1 MYQPNFQ
8 ITPKMLDLIAKISSA
23 KEVVFSA
30 ELVPAWEVSLRSDA
44 ILENAYAST
53 SIEGNTLSKEEV
65 TELSLGREVL
75 KTKKEKQEVLNYLD
89 ALGNIGSLS
98 KSGVL
103 TKKDILLAHK
113 WIVKGVLD
121 KKEWEGN
128 FRKVQ
133 VYVGNTKTGRVSFV
147 PPEPTEIES
156 QLDEF
161 LEWLNNKK
169 DPIHPVLEAG
179 IVHYEIARIHPF
191 VDGNGRLARFLATW
205 VLVQRGFDV
214 KRFFALDDYYNSDR
228 KSYYEALKTVD
239 RETKNITEWLE
250 YFIFGVATSIE
261 AVKKKVLLLSGGKKV
276 PKGKKQIALAERSV
290 KIIEYIN
297 RHGYITN
304 KRVQEIL
311 NVKRQVA
318 TKELTK
324 LTDQKILKKLGSFK
338 DAKYILKD

>member
-30 ELVPAWEVSLRSDA
+30 ELVPSWEVSLRKDA

-89 ALGNIGSLS
+89 ALGKIDNFA
-98 KSGVL
+98 KSGAL
-103 TKKDILLAHK
+103 TKKDILLAHR
-113 WIVKGVLD
+113 WIVKDTLE
-121 KKEWEGN
+121 KKEWEGS

-147 PPEPTEIES
+147 PPKPSEIEN

-161 LEWLNNKK
+161 LEWLNGKK

-250 YFIFGVATSIE
+250 YFIFGVAISIE
-261 AVKKKVLLLSGGKKV
+261 AVKKKVLLLSGGKKT
-276 PKGKKQIALAERSV
+276 PKGKKQIALTQRAV
-290 KIIEYIN
+290 MIVEYIN
-297 RHGYITN
+297 QHGFITN
-304 KRVQEIL
+304 KDVQRIL
-311 NVKRQVA
+311 GVKRQVA

>member
-1 MYQPNFQ
+1 MYKPNFQ

-30 ELVPAWEVSLRSDA
+30 ELVPSWEVSLRSDA

-89 ALGNIGSLS
+89 ALGNIESFA
-98 KSGVL
+98 KNGVL

-113 WIVKGVLD
+113 WIVKDVLD
-121 KKEWEGN
+121 KKEWEGS

-147 PPEPTEIES
+147 PPKPSEIES

-161 LEWLNNKK
+161 LEWLNDKK

-261 AVKKKVLLLSGGKKV
+261 AVKKKVLLLSGGRKS

-318 TKELTK
+318 TKELAK
-324 LTDQKILKKLGSFK
+324 LTEQKILKKLGSFK

>member
-1 MYQPNFQ
+1 
-8 ITPKMLDLIAKISSA
+8 MLDLIAKISSA

-30 ELVPAWEVSLRSDA
+30 ELVPSWEVSLRKDA

-89 ALGNIGSLS
+89 ALGKIDNFA
-98 KSGVL
+98 KSGIL
-103 TKKDILLAHK
+103 TKKDILFAHR
-113 WIVKGVLD
+113 WIVKDTLE
-121 KKEWEGN
+121 KKEWEGS

-147 PPEPTEIES
+147 PPKPSEIEN

-161 LEWLNNKK
+161 LEWLNGKK

-250 YFIFGVATSIE
+250 YFIFGVAISIE
-261 AVKKKVLLLSGGKKV
+261 AVKKKVLLLSGGKKT
-276 PKGKKQIALAERSV
+276 PKGKKQIALTQRAV
-290 KIIEYIN
+290 MIVEYIN
-297 RHGYITN
+297 QHGFITN
-304 KRVQEIL
+304 KDVQRIL
-311 NVKRQVA
+311 GVKRQVA

>member
-1 MYQPNFQ
+1 MYTPNFQ

-30 ELVPAWEVSLRSDA
+30 ELVPSWEVSLRSDA

-89 ALGNIGSLS
+89 ALGKIESFS
-98 KSGVL
+98 KNRIL

-113 WIVKGVLD
+113 WIVGNILD
-121 KKEWEGN
+121 KKEWEGS
-128 FRKVQ
+128 FRKMQ

-147 PPEPTEIES
+147 PPKPKEIERE
-156 QLDEF
+156 LNEF
-161 LEWLNNKK
+161 LDWLNNKK
-169 DPIHPVLEAG
+169 DQIHPVLEAG

-205 VLVQRGFDV
+205 ILVQRGFDV

-228 KSYYEALKTVD
+228 KSYYDALKTVD
-239 RETKNITEWLE
+239 RETKNITKWLE

-276 PKGKKQIALAERSV
+276 PKGKKQITLAERAV

-297 RHGYITN
+297 QHGFITN
-304 KRVQEIL
+304 KDAQRIL
-311 NVKRQVA
+311 DVKRQVA